1 MNELER
7 DFINS
12 MQEALDM
19 QMGKPIGRTTVISY
33 PKQVRKLAK
42 LTQKEMA
49 EFMGMSLS
57 TYQQWEGGD
66 QTAEWPALN
75 LLRIIEKDPD
85 AVINTLSSNEKS
97 HSDKIVSNGA

>member
-1 MNELER
+1 MNEFER
-7 DFINS
+7 DIINS
-12 MQEALDM
+12 MQEAVDM
-19 QMGKPIGRTTVISY
+19 QMGKPIGRTTVISS

-49 EFMGMSLS
+49 ELMGMSLS
-57 TYQQWEGGD
+57 TYQKWERGV
-66 QTAEWPALN
+66 QTAECLPLN

-97 HSDKIVSNGA
+97 HSDKMVSNGA